1 MIQVDVA
8 ASGRNEFGKGAARRM
23 RQKGFAPAILYGVQ
37 IEAVPLKINIK
48 EVTKTLIDLQRQHAV
63 INLKIDEDN
72 VKDRY
77 VMLKEVQVDPVHDTL
92 KHLDFYAISL
102 DKPVTLKVPL
112 KFVGKAAGLEL
123 GGDMIVGLGEV
134 SLKGLPLDI
143 PSFIEVD
150 VTELNIN
157 DKLTCAAL
165 VIPEN
170 ITLLEDDN
178 RVCVS
183 IYAGIVAEPE
193 ETAEEEATPVEGEEE
208 QTAE

>member
-1 MIQVDVA
+1 MIQVDVTA
-8 ASGRNEFGKGAARRM
+8 FGRNEFGKGAARGMRRM
-23 RQKGFAPAILYGVQ
+23 GFAPAILYGAQ
-37 IEAVPLKINIK
+37 IEPVPLKINIK
-48 EVTKTLIDLQRQHAV
+48 EVTKTLVDLQRQHAV

-112 KFVGKAAGLEL
+112 KFVGKAVGLEL

-134 SLKGLPLDI
+134 SLQGLPLDI
-143 PSFIEVD
+143 PSFLEVD

-165 VIPEN
+165 VVPEN
-170 ITLLEDDN
+170 ITLLEDED

-183 IYAGIVAEPE
+183 IFAGIVVEPE
-193 ETAEEEATPVEGEEE
+193 ETEEEVTPVEDAEE
-208 QTAE
+208 QAVE